1 MPAQGVRSAPRSAMS
16 SLSTAW
22 RVSSPGSQ
30 PRTGRYNHEEPVAH
44 RRRRRR
50 VGARGRV
57 RRRFLGVEPAVER
70 AGRRNPAARPRRPV
84 RRLAHPRC
92 ARRPGD
98 PQAGRGRLH
107 RDARRDRLR
116 AARQRLGLD
125 GDPAGPGGRAR
136 RGDRLPGP
144 GVPVVQRSHGD
155 LRRGGGRRGG
165 EHLRR
170 DLLVPGHL
178 VGHLPA
184 AVHRPRRAQLGD
196 HRRSR
201 GLAADQG
208 ARADRRAGPLPLGAG
223 TGRRLSTVELRGF
236 GWRHAGRK
244 AWAVR
249 DVDLRVE
256 HGERVLLLG
265 PSGAGKSTL
274 LAALAGLLAEDSGEQ
289 EGAVTIDGR
298 HPRQSR
304 DRVGIVFQDPESQLV
319 MARAGDDV
327 AFGLENRG
335 VPAAD
340 IWPRVDKALSAVGF
354 PYGPDRRTD
363 ALSGGEQQRLALA
376 GALALDPGLL
386 LLDEP
391 TANLDPAGAALIRQV
406 LANTA
411 DTTLIL
417 VEHRVAD
424 VAPLVDRVVILSPGG
439 GVAAQ
444 GVPAKIFAEHGAAL
458 AADGVWVPGVAP
470 PDRRSRRAPGEALLT
485 AERLTLRHPGAARPA
500 LSDVDASVRA
510 GEALAVLGPNGSGK
524 STLALLLGG
533 LLRPTSG
540 VVRWAADATRPPH
553 RWRAATLARRIGS
566 VFQDPEHQF
575 LTNRVRDEL
584 ALGPRRVGLD
594 PGPVVDE
601 LLPRLRLDRLAA
613 ANPYTL
619 SGGEQRRLSVATAL
633 AAAPDLLILDEPTF
647 GQDLRTWRELVDLL
661 ADLRDEGRGIVV
673 VTHDPD
679 LVEALGDRT
688 LLLAPHDHGNF
699 SVSGDGKTSV
709 ITGWAS

>member
-1 MPAQGVRSAPRSAMS
+1 M
-16 SLSTAW
+16 
-22 RVSSPGSQ
+22 
-30 PRTGRYNHEEPVAH
+30 
-44 RRRRRR
+44 
-50 VGARGRV
+50 
-57 RRRFLGVEPAVER
+57 
-70 AGRRNPAARPRRPV
+70 
-84 RRLAHPRC
+84 
-92 ARRPGD
+92 
-98 PQAGRGRLH
+98 
-107 RDARRDRLR
+107 
-116 AARQRLGLD
+116 
-125 GDPAGPGGRAR
+125 
-136 RGDRLPGP
+136 
-144 GVPVVQRSHGD
+144 
-155 LRRGGGRRGG
+155 
-165 EHLRR
+165 
-170 DLLVPGHL
+170 
-178 VGHLPA
+178 
-184 AVHRPRRAQLGD
+184 
-196 HRRSR
+196 
-201 GLAADQG
+201 
-208 ARADRRAGPLPLGAG
+208 
-223 TGRRLSTVELRGF
+223 
-236 GWRHAGRK
+236 
-244 AWAVR
+244 
-249 DVDLRVE
+249 
-256 HGERVLLLG
+256 LLLG